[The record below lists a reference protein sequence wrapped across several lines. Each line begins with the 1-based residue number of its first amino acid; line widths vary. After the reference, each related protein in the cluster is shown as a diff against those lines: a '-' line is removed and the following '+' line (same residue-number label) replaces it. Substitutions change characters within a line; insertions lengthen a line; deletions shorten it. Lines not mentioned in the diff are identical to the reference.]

1 MTFLNPLVLLGLL
14 AAAIPVLLHLLSLR
28 KLRTIEFSTL
38 RFIKELQRTRI
49 RRLKLRQILLLILRT
64 LLIVLI
70 VLAFSRP
77 TVKGS
82 LIGGVTT
89 EAKSS
94 AVILIDDSFSMTAS
108 DIHGEYLKQARESS
122 NRILTLFND
131 GDEVSVLPLSE
142 ASAHNDE
149 SRQSLS
155 RRPGESAAAIA
166 EIRSSPIHRK
176 LEEGLRAAALLLS
189 TSRNLNKEIYII
201 SDFQTGL
208 LTKDRGARESLFDP
222 GVRVFSV
229 PIGQREP
236 RNLSVQSL
244 EIPDAIIEVGKPFLL
259 KAVLHNHSRSE
270 VRNHIVSV
278 FLDGTRV
285 GQRGTTVDAGGSLEV
300 EFSLVPKRSGHL
312 PGFVELEDDDLSY
325 DNRRYF
331 SMNLPEQI
339 RVLLVGTKADLRYI
353 STALS
358 TRQEGGSVLR
368 TQETPYD
375 RLTSTLIANYDVLVL
390 SGIKEVTSLQSE
402 ALFRF
407 VSGGGGLIL
416 FPGSAST
423 PEGFAQMQDRLRL
436 PRLEGI
442 ESPGKDESSS
452 FVELDRAELRH
463 PLFRGMFRDDDLDV
477 RTKRLRSLETPR
489 IRSYARFRPGDD
501 ATPLITV
508 SGGSPFLLEQRLALG
523 RILLFAVSA
532 DLSFSDFPLKGVFV
546 PLIHR
551 SVAYAAQEQVRQASV
566 LSGEEIIV
574 TGILQPRVTIVTPR
588 GFELPAVFRQGGARF
603 SETEEPGIYQIRS
616 GNTLVRTFTVNMDPD
631 ESLTLKSQ
639 ERDLLAAYE
648 HFGIPRSSIRTIDD
662 ASSLRDVILETRHG
676 VELWKQFLLA
686 ALLVAVV
693 ESLLARENKKALAQ
707 FSAEAA

>member
-1 MTFLNPLVLLGLL
+1 
-14 AAAIPVLLHLLSLR
+14 
-28 KLRTIEFSTL
+28 
-38 RFIKELQRTRI
+38 
-49 RRLKLRQILLLILRT
+49 LKLRQILLLILRT

-108 DIHGEYLKQARESS
+108 DIHGEYLKQAREYS
-122 NRILTLFND
+122 NRILALFND
-131 GDEVSVLPLSE
+131 GDEVFVLPLSE
-142 ASAHNDE
+142 AAAHNGE
-149 SRQSLS
+149 SRQFLP
-155 RRPGESAAAIA
+155 RRPGESAAVIA
-166 EIRSSPIHRK
+166 DIRSSPVHRK
-176 LEEGLRAAALLLS
+176 LEDGLRTAARLLS
-189 TSRNLNKEIYII
+189 ASRNLNKEVYII
-201 SDFQTGL
+201 SDFQAGL
-208 LTKDRGARESLFDP
+208 LTKDRRARESLFDP

-236 RNLSVQSL
+236 HNLSVQSL
-244 EIPDAIIEVGKPFLL
+244 EIPDAIIEVGKPFVL
-259 KAVLHNHSRSE
+259 KAVLRNHSQSA

-285 GQRGTTVDAGGSLEV
+285 GQRGTTLDAEGALDV

-312 PGFVELEDDDLSY
+312 SGFVELEDDDLIY

-402 ALFRF
+402 ALLRF

-416 FPGSAST
+416 FPGSDTT
-423 PEGFAQMQDRLRL
+423 PAGFAQIQDRLHL

-463 PLFRGMFRDDDLDV
+463 PLFRGMFRDDDIEM

-489 IRSYARFRPGDD
+489 IRSYALFRPGDD

-508 SGGSPFLLEQRLALG
+508 SGGSPFLLEQRLASG

-574 TGILQPRVTIVTPR
+574 TGILQPRATIVTPR

-603 SETEEPGIYQIRS
+603 LETQEPGIYQIRS
-616 GNTLVRTFTVNMDPD
+616 GNAVVRTFTVNMDPD

-639 ERDLLAAYE
+639 ESNLLAAYE
-648 HFGIPRSSIRTIDD
+648 HLGIHRASIRTIDD
-662 ASSLRDVILETRHG
+662 ASSLRGVILETRHG

-686 ALLVAVV
+686 AIIVALM

-707 FSAEAA
+707 FSAEPA

>member
-1 MTFLNPLVLLGLL
+1 MTFLNPLVLFGLI

-77 TVKGS
+77 TVKGN

-108 DIHGEYLKQARESS
+108 DIHGEYLKQAKESS
-122 NRILTLFND
+122 NRILALFND
-131 GDEVSVLPLSE
+131 GDEVSVSPLSE
-142 ASAHNDE
+142 AAAHNGDP
-149 SRQSLS
+149 RTLLA
-155 RRPGESAAAIA
+155 RRPGESAAVIA
-166 EIRSSPIHRK
+166 DIKPSPVHRK
-176 LEEGLRAAALLLS
+176 LEDGLRAAARFLS
-189 TSRNLNKEIYII
+189 TSRNLNKEVYII
-201 SDFQTGL
+201 SDFQAGL
-208 LTKDRGARESLFDP
+208 LTKDRAARESLFVP

-244 EIPDAIIEVGKPFLL
+244 EIPDAIIEVGKPFVL
-259 KAVLHNHSRSE
+259 KAVLSNHTQSE

-285 GQRGTTVDAGGSLEV
+285 AQRGTTLDAGGSLDV
-300 EFSLVPKRSGHL
+300 EFSLVPKRSGNIS
-312 PGFVELEDDDLSY
+312 GFVEIEDDDLSY

-353 STALS
+353 ATALS

-368 TQETPYD
+368 TQETAYD
-375 RLTSTLIANYDVLVL
+375 RLTSTLMAEYDVLVL

-402 ALFRF
+402 ALLRF

-416 FPGSAST
+416 FPGPDTT
-423 PEGFAQMQDRLRL
+423 PAGFVQIQDRLRL

-463 PLFRGMFRDDDLDV
+463 PLFRGMFRDEDLDV
-477 RTKRLRSLETPR
+477 RNKRPQSLESPR
-489 IRSYARFRPGDD
+489 IRSYARFRPGDNT
-501 ATPLITV
+501 TPLITV
-508 SGGSPFLLEQRLALG
+508 SGGSPFLLEERLASG

-532 DLSFSDFPLKGVFV
+532 DLSFSDLPLKGVFV

-551 SVAYAAQEQVRQASV
+551 SVAYAAQEQVRQPSV
-566 LSGEEIIV
+566 LSGEEITV
-574 TGILQPRVTIVTPR
+574 AGILQPLATIVTPR
-588 GFELPAVFRQGGARF
+588 GFELPVILRQGGARF
-603 SETEEPGIYQIRS
+603 LETEEPGMYQIRS
-616 GNTLVRTFTVNMDPD
+616 GDAVFRTFTVNMDPD
-631 ESLTLKSQ
+631 ESLTLRSR
-639 ERDLLAAYE
+639 ERDLLVAYE
-648 HFGIPRSSIRTIDD
+648 HLGIQRASIRTIND
-662 ASSLRDVILETRHG
+662 ASNLRGVILETRHG

-686 ALLVAVV
+686 ALIVALA

-707 FSAEAA
+707 FSTEPA